1 MATPW
6 SVMNNEDR
14 IKAIIGAVVIL
25 LLAVFLIAGLLA
37 GAQSEREKK
46 AQSLELQQ
54 AVAAND
60 PVRFAKALVPGA
72 EAAFEGNRNP
82 QTGLIDRFSTLTV
95 TYSLD
100 PVPDRNWLARNAF
113 FRRVSEIVPAV
124 FERFDHIEVVAVK
137 GTAMMVDVRGHERLD
152 EVASVTFA
160 RSNSRGVNWPNV
172 KPENVPRLANK
183 HYLHPRLVSDL
194 AASDPVRATSR
205 KDRPRRDR
213 ISAPRPEAA
222 AAGELGGAVDK
233 LADRLNATSKRTG
246 ISFSMA
252 LQSCERG
259 TTWTCQ
265 YRIGNFITA
274 YARST
279 DEPPALA
286 ELLMQYTVD
295 RTMAAEG
302 AMELLYAIAVVLKEL
317 SPTATKEENSRVLQ
331 AVAEATSNPDQQRSA
346 TAGRVQYVVKLDPG
360 NGLWISATSLRR

>member
-6 SVMNNEDR
+6 SVM
-14 IKAIIGAVVIL
+14 IKAVIGAVVIL
-25 LLAVFLIAGLLA
+25 LFAFFLIAGLLA

-72 EAAFEGNRNP
+72 DAAFEGNRNP

-100 PVPDRNWLARNAF
+100 PVPDSNRLARNAF

-124 FERFDHIEVVAVK
+124 FERFDHIEVVVVK
-137 GTAMMVDVRGHERLD
+137 GTAMMVDVRGHERVD

-160 RSNSRGVNWPNV
+160 DSSSRGVNWPNV

-205 KDRPRRDR
+205 KDRPRRNR
-213 ISAPRPEAA
+213 GPVRAEP
-222 AAGELGGAVDK
+222 ELGSLELPIDK
-233 LADRLNATSKRTG
+233 L
-246 ISFSMA
+246 
-252 LQSCERG
+252 
-259 TTWTCQ
+259 
-265 YRIGNFITA
+265 
-274 YARST
+274 
-279 DEPPALA
+279 
-286 ELLMQYTVD
+286 VD
-295 RTMAAEG
+295 RFNETAAEHQLPVRLAFERCNKIG
-302 AMELLYAIAVVLKEL
+302 FGRMCHYRLARDVKAIAFAMNQPDEITVLTVFAGVQQDAIQQWGL
-317 SPTATKEENSRVLQ
+317 AMAVATYLFSPTASGEERLLAVSEIVKEPKPVKTMLHGVVYEAFVHLQ
-331 AVAEATSNPDQQRSA
+331 LT
-346 TAGRVQYVVKLDPG
+346 GRVKRPK
-360 NGLWISATSLRR
+360 